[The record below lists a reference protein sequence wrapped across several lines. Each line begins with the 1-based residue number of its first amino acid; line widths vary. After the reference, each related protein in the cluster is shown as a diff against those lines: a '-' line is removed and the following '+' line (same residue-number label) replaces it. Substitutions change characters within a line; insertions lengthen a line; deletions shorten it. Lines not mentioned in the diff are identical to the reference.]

1 MQNWGITLN
10 YLPDALENLKIAKLR
25 SSLIRVDSTSDTALL
40 QSNLSNLKNC
50 LDLVVSYLIN
60 SNASVCV
67 FLGKPSLVVVLE
79 EILQLA
85 AVQMLESL
93 QVKPIS
99 KQSDI
104 FKLKKYIN

>member
-10 YLPDALENLKIAKLR
+10 YLPDALENLKVAKLR

-60 SNASVCV
+60 STASVGA

-85 AVQMLESL
+85 A
-93 QVKPIS
+93 I
-99 KQSDI
+99 
-104 FKLKKYIN
+104 